1 MYSGEMKNKGYAKRN
16 GANKEYYG
24 KFTDGECMRKLKGIN
39 TDSGRSRPSDGGRG
53 GGNGHPDPEIRRGAI
68 SKKNFSALRASVWS
82 KYKGRG
88 EPLGLSPESATY
100 TLRMNAATS
109 PGQWQPYT
117 VVSPSVGSLRND
129 DDDRNENGKKA
140 IG

>member
-68 SKKNFSALRASVWS
+68 SKKIFRPF
-82 KYKGRG
+82 G
-88 EPLGLSPESATY
+88 PQFGLSIRGGGNP
-100 TLRMNAATS
+100 
-109 PGQWQPYT
+109 
-117 VVSPSVGSLRND
+117 
-129 DDDRNENGKKA
+129 
-140 IG
+140 